1 MCDLAVLGALCCC
14 TGEIYV
20 KSRHMRIICTD
31 KFTNHFIEGLVNVS
45 FFLQNTLEFL
55 AYIRLDRLLM
65 KRGLDAADELR
76 LGKWCKVFD
85 TYVQLPH
92 AAWAIFTDRLQMS
105 WEGYEI
111 DDQIVCWVQTQLDVT
126 TRTFSWNFA

>member
-1 MCDLAVLGALCCC
+1 
-14 TGEIYV
+14 
-20 KSRHMRIICTD
+20 MRIICTD

-92 AAWAIFTDRLQMS
+92 AAWAIFTDSLQMS
-105 WEGYEI
+105 WKGYEI